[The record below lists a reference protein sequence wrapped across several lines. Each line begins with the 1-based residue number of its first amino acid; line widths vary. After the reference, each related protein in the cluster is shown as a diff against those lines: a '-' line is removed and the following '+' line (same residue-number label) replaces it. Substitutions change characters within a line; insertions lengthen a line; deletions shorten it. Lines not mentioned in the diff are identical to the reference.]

1 MVSNIYVQNIIH
13 NQIYFLMNSADC
25 RNYSQYTITVAIPAS
40 SDGFMNRNT
49 QIMPST
55 PQNMVLKV
63 SGVNHDE
70 VKNTSNKAEGDVS
83 KNAFEEIWRGEHGS
97 SFHVDK

>member
-1 MVSNIYVQNIIH
+1 
-13 NQIYFLMNSADC
+13 MNSADC

-70 VKNTSNKAEGDVS
+70 VKNTSNKAERDVS
-83 KNAFEEIWRGEHGS
+83 KRTFEEIWSGS
-97 SFHVDK
+97 KHPFFKVDK